1 MLTRINLLN
10 LSYRIQTAYIILHRL
25 GFCSCS
31 GQRKK
36 YHLMRQIYSM
46 GVGSLVIVLLT
57 SCFVGMIFT
66 FQVARELTY
75 LNAADLVGSILTITF
90 LRELAPVLTAI
101 IVTGRI
107 GSAYTA
113 EIASMQITNQIDV
126 LYVLHIDPIDYLVR
140 PRVLACIIMLPILNL
155 ISLSTSI
162 ASSMFIATILYDIAP
177 TIFIASSYS
186 SIYIS
191 DVICSCLKTF
201 VFGLLIGVLS
211 CTWGLT
217 TQGGSMNVGRA
228 TTSSVVTI
236 LLTILL
242 MDFCLSLLMFHN
254 AHSLVY

>member
-1 MLTRINLLN
+1 MLTRTNLLN
-10 LSYRIQTAYIILHRL
+10 LYYRIQTIYNVLNHL
-25 GFCSCS
+25 GLASCS
-31 GQRKK
+31 GQRKN
-36 YHLMRQIYSM
+36 YHLIRQIYSM

-107 GSAYTA
+107 GSSYTA
-113 EIASMQITNQIDV
+113 EIASMKITNQIDV
-126 LYVLHIDPIDYLVR
+126 LYVLHIDPIEYLVR
-140 PRVLACIIMLPILNL
+140 PRVFACIIMLPVLNL
-155 ISLSTSI
+155 VSLATSI
-162 ASSMFIATILYDIAP
+162 ASSIFISTILYHIAP
-177 TIFIASSYS
+177 TIFITSSYS
-186 SIYIS
+186 SIYIW
-191 DVICSCLKTF
+191 DVTYSFVKTF
-201 VFGLLIGVLS
+201 VFGLIIGVVS

-242 MDFCLSLLMFHN
+242 VDFCLSLLMFHN
-254 AHSLVY
+254 ANILVY